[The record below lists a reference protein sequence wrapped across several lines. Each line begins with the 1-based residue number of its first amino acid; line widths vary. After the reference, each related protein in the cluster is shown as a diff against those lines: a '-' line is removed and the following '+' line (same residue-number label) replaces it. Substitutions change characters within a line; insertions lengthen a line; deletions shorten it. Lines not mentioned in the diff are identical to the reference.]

1 MKKTPQEFRREEV
14 KKLFEKVLGNCKT
27 NLVPLSISVSESL
40 NDDFTTTDFSFE
52 DISPS
57 GSITTVTDVKSRG
70 FVDGLFRGLHEH
82 YAKHFTSLKHI
93 KLVDLVVNPL
103 MKNSKKSIGSEA
115 KTNVIFR
122 VEIDGHGVAEFQD
135 TSRSIIYSAFVA
147 SLNAF
152 EFYVNCERT
161 FDKINFVAGDAQARN
176 RGDIL
181 QSCMTDLSRLT
192 EVNSY
197 DRKRT

>member
-14 KKLFEKVLGNCKT
+14 KKLFDKVLGTNKT
-27 NLVPLSISVSESL
+27 NLVPLSISASESL

-57 GSITTVTDVKSRG
+57 GSIKTINDVKSKG
-70 FVDGLFRGLHEH
+70 FVDGLFRGLHDH
-82 YAKHFTSLKHI
+82 YASRHTSLKHI

-103 MKNSKKSIGSEA
+103 MKSSKKSIGSEA
-115 KTNVIFR
+115 KTNVALR
-122 VEIDGHGVAEFQD
+122 VEIAGHGIAEFQD

-152 EFYVNCERT
+152 EFYINCERT
-161 FDKINFVAGDAQARN
+161 FDKINFVVDDAA
-176 RGDIL
+176 IL
-181 QSCMTDLSRLT
+181 H
-192 EVNSY
+192 
-197 DRKRT
+197 DRFE